1 MDIIAE
7 ILETDRLAEEK
18 LAAAERKKQDMLE
31 NTRREQQRLGQM
43 ADENTESYREGLS
56 SQNEQKLREELE
68 QLEARQKKNIA
79 ALESVFEKNGER
91 WAEDIFKRIT
101 AV

>member
-31 NTRREQQRLGQM
+31 NTRREQQRLEQM

-56 SQNEQKLREELE
+56 SENEQKLREELE
-68 QLEARQKKNIA
+68 QLEARQKENIA

>member
-31 NTRREQQRLGQM
+31 NTRREQQRLEQM

-68 QLEARQKKNIA
+68 QLEARQKENIA

>member
-31 NTRREQQRLGQM
+31 NTRREQQRLEQM
-43 ADENTESYREGLS
+43 ADENNESYREGLS
-56 SQNEQKLREELE
+56 SENEQKLREELE
-68 QLEARQKKNIA
+68 QLEARQEKNIA
-79 ALESVFEKNGER
+79 ALESAFEKNGER